1 VNNAK
6 RINKL
11 RELVPAQEAHV
22 ARMIEHGS
30 GIGAVRAAQRIAM
43 VFRAELANLEAG
55 GSWTTADFNAALVA
69 ARAAFPLGFG
79 RTAVA
84 S

>member
-6 RINKL
+6 RINEL

-22 ARMIEHGS
+22 VRMIEHGS
-30 GIGAVRAAQRIAM
+30 AIATVNGAQRIAM

-55 GSWTTADFNAALVA
+55 GSWTTADFNAAITA
-69 ARAAFPLGFG
+69 ARAAFPFMVG

-84 S
+84 K